1 MNEPTEREGPT
12 GPQGP
17 YGHPCPECGA
27 LRAADS
33 TPSCDCAQR
42 AAETLKEARL
52 ADAAAAEDFDPLRI
66 RPYVELAGTAGAPVA
81 GGRPPGPPADATM
94 PLRAVPAAAE
104 SFPDATATAP
114 LPRVPGGGAGTRGGS
129 GELRVSGYDG
139 VARGAGA
146 GGVEPLDGVIP
157 ARDAGAPGGVGGAGF
172 PGDSGALGDVRPP
185 GDAGSLGDVGSLRGV
200 RPQSDP
206 DDADGPKR
214 GSRRRRA
221 VLLATSGAVVSILA
235 AAGFAS
241 GLFAYDAPARDD
253 SPPEDIR
260 AAVPAPS
267 RTAAASVEAPAEQ
280 PADPAP
286 APEDATPSESAAPSP
301 SPTPSRSSPSPSSPA
316 SGSPSAD
323 ASPSGGAAEDQRQ
336 VPSLTVAVLRR
347 GDTGPEVR
355 ELQLRLKE
363 LSLYGEDADGVFDEQ
378 VENALKT
385 YQASRDI
392 TGDEPGIYGA
402 ATRERLEKET
412 KEP

>member
-1 MNEPTEREGPT
+1 MNEPTGREGPA

-33 TPSCDCAQR
+33 TPSCDCARR

-52 ADAAAAEDFDPLRI
+52 AEAAAAEDFDPLRI

-94 PLRAVPAAAE
+94 PLRAVPASAE
-104 SFPDATATAP
+104 SFPDAMATAP
-114 LPRVPGGGAGTRGGS
+114 LPRVPGGGTGARRGS
-129 GELRVSGYDG
+129 GEVGVSGYDG

-146 GGVEPLDGVIP
+146 GGVGPLDGVIP
-157 ARDAGAPGGVGGAGF
+157 A
-172 PGDSGALGDVRPP
+172 
-185 GDAGSLGDVGSLRGV
+185 GDAGSLGDVGSLGGV
-200 RPQSDP
+200 DP
-206 DDADGPKR
+206 DGVPEP
-214 GSRRRRA
+214 GSRRRRT
-221 VLLATSGAVVSILA
+221 VLLTTSGAVVAILA

-241 GLFAYDAPARDD
+241 GLFAYDAPVRDG

-260 AAVPAPS
+260 AAVPVPS
-267 RTAAASVEAPAEQ
+267 RTVAASVEAPAERS
-280 PADPAP
+280 AVPAP
-286 APEDATPSESAAPSP
+286 VSEAATPSESAAPSP
-301 SPTPSRSSPSPSSPA
+301 SPTPSRSSSPSPSA
-316 SGSPSAD
+316 SGSPSAE
-323 ASPSGGAAEDQRQ
+323 ASPSGGAADDQRQ

-347 GDTGPEVR
+347 GDTGTEVR

-363 LSLYGEDADGVFDEQ
+363 LSLYGEDADGVFDEP
-378 VENALKT
+378 VENALKN
-385 YQASRDI
+385 YQWSRNI
-392 TGDEPGIYGA
+392 TGDELGVYGA

>member
-52 ADAAAAEDFDPLRI
+52 AEAAAAEDFDPLRI

-81 GGRPPGPPADATM
+81 GGRPPGVPADATM
-94 PLRAVPAAAE
+94 PLRAVPASE
-104 SFPDATATAP
+104 
-114 LPRVPGGGAGTRGGS
+114 PG
-129 GELRVSGYDG
+129 VSGYDG
-139 VARGAGA
+139 VARGAGPGGA
-146 GGVEPLDGVIP
+146 GPLDGVRP
-157 ARDAGAPGGVGGAGF
+157 AD
-172 PGDSGALGDVRPP
+172 DVPEPRN
-185 GDAGSLGDVGSLRGV
+185 
-200 RPQSDP
+200 
-206 DDADGPKR
+206 
-214 GSRRRRA
+214 RRRRTI
-221 VLLATSGAVVSILA
+221 LLATSGAVVAVLA

-241 GLFAYDAPARDD
+241 GLFAYDVPARDD

-267 RTAAASVEAPAEQ
+267 RTAAASVEAPAERS
-280 PADPAP
+280 AGPAP
-286 APEDATPSESAAPSP
+286 APEAATPSESAAPSP
-301 SPTPSRSSPSPSSPA
+301 SPTPSRSSPSPSSSA
-316 SGSPSAD
+316 SGSPSAEV
-323 ASPSGGAAEDQRQ
+323 SPSGGAADDQRQ

-347 GDTGPEVR
+347 GDTGTEVR

-363 LSLYGEDADGVFDEQ
+363 LSLYSEDTDGVFDEQ
-378 VENALKT
+378 VESALKN
-385 YQASRDI
+385 YQWSRNI
-392 TGDEPGIYGA
+392 TGDELGVYGA

>member
-94 PLRAVPAAAE
+94 PL
-104 SFPDATATAP
+104 
-114 LPRVPGGGAGTRGGS
+114 PRVPGGGAGTRGGS
-129 GELRVSGYDG
+129 GEPGVSGYDG

-146 GGVEPLDGVIP
+146 GGVGPLDGVIP
-157 ARDAGAPGGVGGAGF
+157 AGGAGAPGGVGGAGF
-172 PGDSGALGDVRPP
+172 PGDSGAPGGIRPP

-206 DDADGPKR
+206 DDADAPER

-267 RTAAASVEAPAEQ
+267 RTAAASVEAPAER

-286 APEDATPSESAAPSP
+286 TPEDATPSESAAPSP

-385 YQASRDI
+385 YQSSRGI